1 MLRNITR
8 LAGVALCGLLFAGCT
23 NVAPF
28 GYSEAQEPQASFG
41 MPEAKSVAVLPF
53 LDGRTMEKS
62 ESGSFYW
69 GLFPLMPYGYLKKP
83 FPERGEDFV
92 SLGRFHFDP
101 VEDLA
106 AASVLG
112 LKASKLFEQVSLA
125 RSTTQAG
132 DAEFLWR
139 GTLTD
144 STYSGALLT
153 YGITYFAAP
162 VLWAVGAPEGV
173 SRNTLGVRFELISRA
188 TGKVVWSYDYLG
200 TDSVVHWI
208 YARVGKDTSL
218 YPELMRRAM
227 NQALA
232 DLSRKLPELR

>member
-1 MLRNITR
+1 MLRNLTR
-8 LAGVALCGLLFAGCT
+8 LAGAALCGLLFAGCT
-23 NVAPF
+23 NIAPF
-28 GYSEAQEPQASFG
+28 GYSEAQEPMAGFG
-41 MPEAKSVAVLPF
+41 GPEAKSVAVLPF

-69 GLFPLMPYGYLKKP
+69 GLLPLMPYGYLKKP
-83 FPERGEDFV
+83 FPERSDDFV

-101 VEDLA
+101 AEDLA
-106 AASVLG
+106 TASALS
-112 LKASKLFEQVSLA
+112 LKASKLFEQVSIA
-125 RSTTQAG
+125 RSAAQAG
-132 DAEFLWR
+132 DAEYLWR

-153 YGITYFAAP
+153 YGITYFLAP
-162 VLWAVGAPEGV
+162 VLWTVGAPEGV
-173 SRNTLGVRFELISRA
+173 SRNTLGVHFELVERA
-188 TGKVVWSYDYLG
+188 TGKAVWSYDYLG

-208 YARVGKDTSL
+208 YARVGKDVSL

-232 DLSRKLPELR
+232 DLARKLPTLH

>member
-69 GLFPLMPYGYLKKP
+69 GLLPLMPYGYLKKP

-101 VEDLA
+101 VEDLS

-125 RSTTQAG
+125 RSAAQAG
-132 DAEFLWR
+132 DAEYLWR

-144 STYSGALLT
+144 STYSGALRA
-153 YGITYFAAP
+153 YEITYFLAP
-162 VLWAVGAPEGV
+162 ALWAVGAPEGV

-208 YARVGKDTSL
+208 YARIGKDTSL